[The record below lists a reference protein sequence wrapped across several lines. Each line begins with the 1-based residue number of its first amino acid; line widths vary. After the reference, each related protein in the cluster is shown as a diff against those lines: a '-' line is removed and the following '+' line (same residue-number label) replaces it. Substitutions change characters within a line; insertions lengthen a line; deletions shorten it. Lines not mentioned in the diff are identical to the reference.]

1 MRDIRVDNIT
11 QSPGCDLLEHVRLFD
26 NVCVQ
31 LVMTSQYVPHSYI
44 YKSQKMSYKSPKS
57 KNSKPHS
64 NMIYLS

>member
-31 LVMTSQYVPHSYI
+31 LVMTSQYVP
-44 YKSQKMSYKSPKS
+44 QL
-57 KNSKPHS
+57 
-64 NMIYLS
+64 YLQESRNVLQITKIQIPNHIQT